1 MSTVPGPDG
10 RDGSILKEPV
20 LTEQKYHHH
29 RDTWHGPKV
38 WTTLVKA
45 FGPIDGQG
53 LYLGNPAPPWYIAIN
68 GAQLTSDLSGR
79 QYNIGARHCH

>member
-1 MSTVPGPDG
+1 MDISTGHGPDG

-20 LTEQKYHHH
+20 LTERKHHHH

-45 FGPIDGQG
+45 FGPMDGLD
-53 LYLGNPAPPWYIAIN
+53 LYLGNLGYGPYM
-68 GAQLTSDLSGR
+68 L
-79 QYNIGARHCH
+79 HCYQCNTVDK